1 LTEPFPKKVNKDTV
15 MYGNV
20 VQVAIPDGWTVWDR
34 IEVNGPMSVEEFLN
48 YFNEKYNITI
58 ISIRD
63 EDTDDIKNIE
73 DLDKYMIINVETK
86 ALMKSFLVKNHIL
99 Y

>member
-1 LTEPFPKKVNKDTV
+1 

>member
-1 LTEPFPKKVNKDTV
+1 MFLLTEPFPKKVNKDTV

-48 YFNEKYNITI
+48 HFKEKYNITI
-58 ISIRD
+58 VSIKD
-63 EDTDDIKNIE
+63 EDSDNNKNIK
-73 DLDKYMIINVETK
+73 DLEKYLIINIE
-86 ALMKSFLVKNHIL
+86 A
-99 Y
+99 